1 MTDAPTR
8 PRPAR
13 DSVGWGVLGTANIAA
28 AAFLPALR
36 AAGGMAQMVG
46 SRDVTRAAG
55 WAASNDIA
63 TAGTYDDV
71 LDSDDVDAVYVAL
84 PNHLH
89 VTWAGRALRAGKAVL
104 CEKPMG
110 LTPGEVDGLLTAAGQ
125 DALLWE
131 SFVFPFH
138 PQTERVM
145 SVIESGRIGALRE
158 ITSEFH
164 FAVRSPEN
172 IRLHPELGGGALYD
186 VGCYP
191 IRLARLLTGSEP
203 ISAVGTASGGPEG
216 VDWDMA
222 AVAEFAGDV
231 RLLMSAGMRRSPST
245 FTRIVGSMGELR
257 VTNPFH
263 PRPGDSVELW
273 VDHELVETWTAGR
286 RTAFE
291 HAIIHVQDVLLGSIR
306 PRHLAVDD
314 AHDQARALELI
325 QSAVRMKAST

>member
-1 MTDAPTR
+1 MTEAGSGPAA
-8 PRPAR
+8 AR
-13 DSVGWGVLGTANIAA
+13 DHVAWGVLGTANIAA

-36 AAGGMAQMVG
+36 SAGGLARMVG
-46 SRDVTRAAG
+46 SRDAARASA
-55 WAASNDIA
+55 WAASNDVA
-63 TAGTYDDV
+63 SAGTYEDV
-71 LDSDDVDAVYVAL
+71 LDSDDVDAVYIAL

-89 VTWAGRALRAGKAVL
+89 VTWAERALRAGKTVL

-110 LTPGEVDGLLTAAGQ
+110 LTPGEVEGLLGAAGQ
-125 DALLWE
+125 DARLWE
-131 SFVFPFH
+131 AFVFPFH
-138 PQTERVM
+138 PQTELLL
-145 SVIESGRIGALRE
+145 SAIESGRIGALRE

-172 IRLHPELGGGALYD
+172 IRLRPELGGGALYD

-203 ISAVGTASGGPEG
+203 TAAVGTASGGPEG

-222 AVAEFAGDV
+222 AVAEFPGDI
-231 RLLMSAGMRRSPST
+231 RLIMSAGMRRAPST
-245 FTRIVGSMGELR
+245 FTRIVGSAGELR
-257 VTNPFH
+257 VANPFH

-291 HAIIHVQDVLLGSIR
+291 HAILHVQDVLLGSIR

-325 QSAVRMKAST
+325 QSAVRTKAST

>member
-1 MTDAPTR
+1 MTEVGSSPAR
-8 PRPAR
+8 PRDHVA
-13 DSVGWGVLGTANIAA
+13 WGVLGTANIAA

-36 AAGGMAQMVG
+36 SAGGLARMVG
-46 SRDVTRAAG
+46 SRDVARASA
-55 WAASNDIA
+55 WAASNDVA
-63 TAGTYDDV
+63 SAGTYEDV
-71 LDSDDVDAVYVAL
+71 LDSEDVDVVYIAL

-89 VTWAGRALRAGKAVL
+89 VTWAERALRAGKTVL

-110 LTPGEVDGLLTAAGQ
+110 LTPTEVEGLLAAAGQ
-125 DALLWE
+125 DVLLWE
-131 SFVFPFH
+131 AFVFPFH
-138 PQTERVM
+138 PQTELLP
-145 SVIESGRIGALRE
+145 SAIESGRIGALRE

-172 IRLHPELGGGALYD
+172 IRLQPELGGGALYD

-203 ISAVGTASGGPEG
+203 TAAVATASGGPEG
-216 VDWDMA
+216 VDWDLA
-222 AVAEFAGDV
+222 AVAEFPADI
-231 RLLMSAGMRRSPST
+231 RLIMSAGMRRAPST
-245 FTRIVGSMGELR
+245 FTRIVGSAGELR

-273 VDHELVETWTAGR
+273 VDQELVETWTAGR

-306 PRHLAVDD
+306 PQHLAVDD

-325 QSAVRMKAST
+325 QSAVRTKAST